1 MQVLRAIVCL
11 SFFCFFVGQSNASE
25 RFRVVDSDT
34 QKGIRAYIDI
44 IDVNEKKQRV
54 SITGYDGYVQK
65 DFTCAL
71 LETLIVTPIMHRAY
85 YFDSFECPVSR
96 NIISLKSNKRQVN
109 LVKNAEWS
117 FKNGDFGTAALAYT
131 EAAYRLSSLGHDE
144 QGALALE
151 VNAYLAAANY
161 LSVSESTVYDV
172 QQDKR
177 VMSSQLKNAILE
189 LQSEKGLKA
198 TGKLDFQTLSE
209 MSSKSL
215 PEVLF
220 SLPEKN

>member
-1 MQVLRAIVCL
+1 MQVLRAIVCI
-11 SFFCFFVGQSNASE
+11 SFLCLFGVQSNASE

-34 QKGIRAYIDI
+34 QNGVRAYIDI
-44 IDVNEKKQRV
+44 IDVNQKKQRV
-54 SITGYDGYVQK
+54 SITGTDGYVQK

-71 LETLIVTPIMHRAY
+71 LETLIVTPIIHRAY
-85 YFDSFECPVSR
+85 YFSTFECPVSK
-96 NIISLKSNKRQVN
+96 NTISLKSNKRQVY

-117 FKNGDFGTAALAYT
+117 FKEGDFGTAALAYT
-131 EAAYRLSSLGHDE
+131 EAAYRLSSVGQDE
-144 QGALALE
+144 QEALDLE

-161 LSVSESTVYDV
+161 LSVSESTVFDV

-177 VMSSQLKNAILE
+177 VMSSQLKKAILD
-189 LQSEKGLKA
+189 LQNEKGLKA
-198 TGKLDFQTLSE
+198 TGKLDFQTLST

-220 SLPEKN
+220 SPPEKN